1 MDIDTS
7 SLSASRRNLVLISM
21 GFILFSL
28 GSASLGIED
37 GKAKLDILAGTITF
51 DNPEV
56 LVIFSWVMF
65 GWFWLRF
72 WQFSDHATDW
82 KNYTLA
88 MYKSNLMLNWYEENT
103 LQRLN
108 SRDQNTGRS
117 YQPVFGDWEWPSSSN
132 QSFIIKKSFVFRK
145 IIIFLYVAFKTEL
158 FGQYYFP
165 YCMALTALVLNGKAF

>member
-7 SLSASRRNLVLISM
+7 SLNASRRNLVLISI

-28 GSASLGIED
+28 GSASLGIE
-37 GKAKLDILAGTITF
+37 GEKAKLVILAGTITF
-51 DNPEV
+51 DNPKV

-72 WQFSDHATDW
+72 WQFSDHVSDW
-82 KNYTLA
+82 KNYTLT
-88 MYKSNLMLNWYEENT
+88 MYKSKLMLSWYRKNK
-103 LQRLN
+103 LKVMHSNDRN
-108 SRDQNTGRS
+108 YGRA
-117 YQPVFGDWEWPSSSN
+117 YQPVFSDWEWPSSNHN
-132 QSFIIKKSFVFRK
+132 QTFIIKKGSVARK

-165 YCMALTALVLNGKAF
+165 YCLALTALVLTIA